1 MLRISRHYF
10 SPRRAILLLGD
21 LIIFWGAAYA
31 ALAPRWV
38 GLIALWPG
46 FGPVYPKAAAFTA
59 LLVLLL
65 ALGDFYGNRGR
76 IFRQTELFARL
87 FMAFGVAMVVAGA
100 SNYLVPTLRFSRGA
114 FLLSFPLAFLGAFSW
129 RLLLLRIVGGQKFRE
144 RVAILGTEKPAH
156 IVLDEVLGRP
166 HPEVEILG
174 LVHAGNGQSL
184 PPSAAVPILGT
195 TRDLL
200 DVCRVRR
207 ADSLVVAL
215 SERRGYLPVQE
226 IMACKLAGVRV
237 EDWPN
242 FLERFTGKIHVSQL
256 RPSWLIFSDGF
267 RRPRL
272 FQAVKR
278 AMDFATAA
286 ALLCL
291 TAPVMALVALA
302 IKLDSPGPIVFRQE
316 RVGQNGRIFTLWKFR
331 SMRRDAEVET
341 GPVWAG
347 ALDPRVTRVGRLLRK
362 ARLDELP
369 QLWNVLCGEMSFVG
383 PRPER
388 PFFVAQLRKAVPF
401 YEEQLAVRPGITG
414 WAQVRYRYGS
424 TLEDAIE
431 KLQYDLYYIKNMS
444 LFLDLVI
451 LAATVRVVLFGRGA
465 R

>member
-1 MLRISRHYF
+1 MLRISRHYI
-10 SPRRAILLLGD
+10 SPRRAILLVGD
-21 LIIFWGAAYA
+21 LVVFWGAAYA
-31 ALAPRWV
+31 AMAPRTV
-38 GLIALWPG
+38 GLMPLWHG
-46 FGPVYPKAAAFTA
+46 HGPLYPKAAAFSA

-65 ALGDFYGNRGR
+65 ALGDFYGNGGR
-76 IFRQTELFARL
+76 IFRRTELFARL
-87 FMAFGVAMVVAGA
+87 LMAFGVAVVVAGA
-100 SNYLVPTLRFSRGA
+100 SNYLFPTLRFSRGA
-114 FLLSFPLAFLGAFSW
+114 FLLAFPLAFLGAFAW
-129 RLLLLRIVGGQKFRE
+129 RILLLRVVGGQKFRE
-144 RVAILGTEKPAH
+144 RVAILGTEKPAQM
-156 IVLDEVLGRP
+156 VLDEVLGRT

-174 LVHAGNGQSL
+174 MIHAGNGQPRPAGS
-184 PPSAAVPILGT
+184 AVPILGT

-200 DVCRVRR
+200 DVCRDQR
-207 ADSLVVAL
+207 ADSLVIAVA
-215 SERRGYLPVQE
+215 ERRGSLPIQE
-226 IMACKLAGVRV
+226 IVACKLAGVRV

-242 FLERFTGKIHVSQL
+242 FLERFTGKIHVGQL

-278 AMDFATAA
+278 GADFAIAA
-286 ALLCL
+286 TLLCL
-291 TAPVMALVALA
+291 AAPVMALVALA
-302 IKLDSPGPIVFRQE
+302 IKLDSPGSIVFRQE
-316 RVGQNGRIFTLWKFR
+316 RVGQNGRIFTLRKFR
-331 SMRRDAEVET
+331 SMRQDAEVRT

-347 ALDPRVTRVGRLLRK
+347 PLDPRVTRVGRLLRK

-401 YEEQLAVRPGITG
+401 YEERLAVRPGITG

-424 TLEDAIE
+424 SLEDAIE